1 MKRAYVVGTWLSTVL
16 LAATAWGLSVSI
28 LASAPPHKDV
38 GVVSSLRGAE
48 QPVVRATWGSE
59 RGDAGRSKEG
69 EPRGPLSFAVDDRKR
84 VWLLDQ
90 ENGRMTCYDH
100 GTPSLE
106 VTLPDTKCQ
115 DLTTERDRICVLSQ
129 GEPRRVHVFDDS
141 GVLVYSIV
149 VPSGLP
155 PVLRVLTDR
164 ARILVECP
172 DERGRALYDIGS
184 LARPEEAPRRGP
196 GPVFWST
203 PLPAGRRVRAHLEAQ
218 GTVVADVEDD
228 LGTALRVRADE
239 EGDIRA
245 ILDVSGD
252 RHGSLFVTTVSGDDA
267 HERPTA
273 FLTVRRFDE
282 RGELAAWA
290 RCVYTPLT
298 DAARRVVVTASGE
311 VYRMD
316 SDPEGVRVV
325 RWRLEP
331 VETGDPR

>member
-1 MKRAYVVGTWLSTVL
+1 MRRTYVFGAWLSAAL

-28 LASAPPHKDV
+28 LASAPPHKDA
-38 GVVSSLRGAE
+38 GAVSRLRGADE
-48 QPVVRATWGSE
+48 PVVGATWGSG
-59 RGDAGRSKEG
+59 RGDAGRSAEG

-90 ENGRMTCYDH
+90 ENGRLTCYDH
-100 GTPSLE
+100 GAPSLE
-106 VTLPDTKCQ
+106 VTLPDVACE
-115 DLTTERDRICVLSQ
+115 DLVTDRDRICVLSQ

-141 GVLVYSIV
+141 GELVCSIAI
-149 VPSGLP
+149 PPDLP
-155 PVLRVLTDR
+155 PVLRLSTDR

-184 LARPEEAPRRGP
+184 LARPEETSQRRP
-196 GPVFWST
+196 GPIFRSA
-203 PLPAGRRVRAHLEAQ
+203 PLPTGRRVRARIEAQ
-218 GTVVADVEDD
+218 STVVADVEDD
-228 LGTALRVRADE
+228 LGPALRVRTDE

-252 RHGSLFVTTVSGDDA
+252 RHGSLYLTTVSGEDD
-267 HERPTA
+267 HEHSTA

-282 RGELAAWA
+282 RGVLAAWA
-290 RCVYTPLT
+290 RCAYTPLT
-298 DAARRVVVTASGE
+298 DAVRRVVVTASGE

-316 SDPEGVRVV
+316 SDPAGVRVV

-331 VETGDPR
+331 VETGDRR